1 MKNIVK
7 PLILKLIIIILY
19 ISSTHTFANEN
30 PIKISVGIANWALF
44 DDADRQAVHTQYF
57 LPSLN
62 KWYDITPVVLIAWA
76 DEGQRYF
83 SAGVNKHFYD
93 YNKLKVGAGFH
104 LGFIDKPEGLGHKV
118 EYYSNLFVDY
128 ELKSDVTVR
137 GEIGHISNGG
147 FSAVNPGSESFVL
160 SFIFTL

>member
-7 PLILKLIIIILY
+7 SLILKLLIIILY
-19 ISSTHTFANEN
+19 ISSTNTFANEN
-30 PIKISVGIANWALF
+30 PIKVSVGIANWALF
-44 DDADRQAVHTQYF
+44 DNADRQAVHAQYF
-57 LPSLN
+57 LPSL
-62 KWYDITPVVLIAWA
+62 KQWYDITPVAFIAWG

-83 SAGVNKHFYD
+83 SAGVNKYFYAN
-93 YNKLKVGAGFH
+93 NKLKFGAGFH
-104 LGFIDKPEGLGHKV
+104 LGFIDKPKGLGHKV

-147 FSAVNPGSESFVL
+147 FGSVNPGSESFVL